1 MPSKVVKHLFGVIV
15 FAAIAAAFALGQ
27 GIVTGSIS
35 GTVADASG
43 AVVAGAAVNAVQIET
58 NRSFTGVSSAAGVIS
73 LPSLPPGTYNV
84 TVTAKDF
91 AEYRA
96 SGVVVQV
103 AKDTSLGTVRL
114 QVGKTTE
121 TVTVEGTAPLV
132 ENTTDQVSAN
142 FETKQITSIPLGNTY
157 DSFALFAPGVA
168 TAGSTGFS
176 NNNGA
181 EISVNGQRSRSNNFQ
196 LDGQN
201 NNDNT
206 IGGPSIFFG
215 NQDSIAE
222 LQVISN
228 YDAEYGR
235 NLGSVVNYITKSG
248 TNAFHGTAY
257 EFHQNSAFDSLANQE
272 KSPDFTGPN
281 GNSFCA
287 PGQISSTAV
296 PCDKPAVSKFID
308 NRFGGTMGGPIKKNK
323 IWFFGSGNF
332 ERQRVAGSPS
342 ASTPATTPTAN
353 GIKQLQAAF
362 PNNPAVAALAQF
374 GPVAVTAGSPTFGNI
389 QTRTVSDGKTSV
401 PVEFGSITRFLPSI
415 FNDYEATGRVDFQ
428 ITSKDRVF
436 ARYIF
441 QKSINTNQ
449 EFDGVA
455 PAAGGDFVDVPSRS
469 QQIGLDYTRTVTDN
483 FLNQLRFSYSRSGF
497 GFEGGAFPNC
507 TRANF
512 ASCSP
517 QIFLDASDDL
527 GFGVNSAF
535 PQGRTINVYQVQDN
549 ASWVRGRHVVKFG
562 GEYEKQ
568 RSPNVGLFEANGFFE
583 YPDFN
588 ALLANQSE
596 FTQVAYGPPVLRFK
610 ENDLGLYFQD
620 DWRIKDNLTLNLGLR
635 WDWYQQATNLLH
647 DLSVAQQTGPAPL
660 WDTALPLSRT
670 TVPKQPNHYRNFGP
684 VFGFAWTPRILP
696 RLFGN
701 DDTVIRG
708 GFRMAYDF
716 AFYNLAL
723 NVGGSAPF
731 VNLANFVSGNIP
743 GLPNVTDFT
752 GANVAAALFPLA
764 PKGNP
769 GLAAQ
774 TALDPNFRN
783 PYSEQWNLG
792 IQRRVGRKIAA
803 EVRYVGNHTLH
814 NYQTINGNPALQPL
828 IDAGFGNL
836 IPAGLTPCAN
846 PNEPGGAIPGTGYVD
861 CARQNVLEYA
871 NTAFSFY
878 HGLQNQLRIQN
889 WHGFTG
895 QVSYTFSK
903 TIDNAT
909 EVFSTGT
916 GGNTNSFAQNPFN
929 IGAGERGLSG
939 LDYPHVLGL
948 LWTYDLPFATA
959 QHGFLGHVAGG
970 WQINSTYRYTSGQP
984 YTVVESRVGSSNPA
998 GPSLCDPT
1006 DWTGSSRDACRPIIS
1021 NPAAPFTS
1029 VGQCTSASAPNCGL
1043 MDLVTGNPL
1052 ALNQAHWIIN
1062 DPISAKFFGSPFLGV
1077 GRNTERGQPISTANL
1092 GVFKNTK
1099 VNERLTVQFQA
1110 EAFNVLNNQWLGI
1123 PNPRVNRVTTNAFG
1137 STRFNQNG
1145 GDTFAGNITTDGIG
1159 RRRLQFGLKLIF

>member
-1 MPSKVVKHLFGVIV
+1 MRVCLAKHLFGVIV
-15 FAAIAAAFALGQ
+15 FALLGVSLALGQ

-35 GTVADASG
+35 GTVTDESG
-43 AVVAGAAVNAVQIET
+43 AVVAGATVHAVQVET
-58 NRSFTGVSSAAGVIS
+58 NRAFNAVSSNAGVVS
-73 LPSLPPGTYNV
+73 LPSLPPGTY
-84 TVTAKDF
+84 TVTIASKDF
-91 AEYRA
+91 AAYEA
-96 SGVVVQV
+96 SHVVVLV
-103 AKDTSLGTVRL
+103 AKDTSLGTVKL
-114 QVGKTTE
+114 KVGPTTE
-121 TVTVEGTAPLV
+121 SVTVTETAPLV
-132 ENTTDQVSAN
+132 ENTTDQISAN
-142 FETKQITSIPLGNTY
+142 FETKQVTSIPLGNTY
-157 DSFALFAPGVA
+157 DSFALFTPGVA

-222 LQVISN
+222 LQIISN

-235 NLGSVVNYITKSG
+235 NLGSVVNYITKAG

-272 KSPDFTGPN
+272 KSPDFTGTN
-281 GNSFCA
+281 GNPFCA
-287 PGQISSTAV
+287 PGQTSTTPV

-308 NRFGGTMGGPIKKNK
+308 NRFGGTMGGPIKKDK

-332 ERQRVAGSPS
+332 ERQRSAGSPS
-342 ASTPATTPTAN
+342 ASTPATTPTLT

-374 GPVAVTAGSPTFGNI
+374 GPSAVTAGNPTFGNI
-389 QTRTVSDGKTSV
+389 ATRMVSDGVTTV
-401 PVEFGSITRFLPSI
+401 PVEFGSLTRFLPSI

-428 ITSKDRVF
+428 ITSKDRLFV
-436 ARYIF
+436 RYIF
-441 QKSINTNQ
+441 QQNINTNQ
-449 EFDGVA
+449 QFDGA
-455 PAAGGDFVDVPSRS
+455 AAAAGGDFVDVPGRS
-469 QQIGLDYTRTVTDN
+469 QQIGLDYTRTITDN
-483 FLNQLRFSYSRSGF
+483 FLNQVRFSYSRAGF

-507 TRANF
+507 TRANIT
-512 ASCSP
+512 SCPP
-517 QIFLDASDDL
+517 QVFLDAPNDL
-527 GFGVNSAF
+527 GFGPNIVF
-535 PQGRTINVYQVQDN
+535 PQGRTINVYQLQDN
-549 ASWVRGRHVVKFG
+549 ASWVRGRHVIKFG
-562 GEYEKQ
+562 GEYDKQ
-568 RSPNVGLFEANGFFE
+568 RSPNVGLFFVNGFFE

-596 FTQVAYGPPVLRFK
+596 FTAVAYGPPILRFK

-620 DWRIKDNLTLNLGLR
+620 DWRVKDNLTLNLGLR
-635 WDWYQQATNLLH
+635 WDWYQQASNLLH
-647 DLSVAQQTGPAPL
+647 DESVAQQTGPNPL
-660 WDTALPLSRT
+660 WDPTLPLSQT
-670 TVPKQPNHYRNFGP
+670 TVAKVPNHYRNFGP
-684 VFGFAWTPRILP
+684 VVGFAWTPRVLP

-731 VNLANFVSGNIP
+731 VNLANFFTPGSIP

-752 GANVAAALFPLA
+752 GANVAAALFPFA
-764 PKGNP
+764 PKGDP

-792 IQRRVGRKIAA
+792 IQRRIGHRIAA
-803 EVRYVGNHTLH
+803 EVRYVGNHTLG
-814 NYQTINGNPALQPL
+814 NFQTVNGNPALQPL
-828 IDAGFGNL
+828 IAAGFGNL
-836 IPAGLTPCAN
+836 IPAGLTPCSD
-846 PNEPGGAIPGTGYVD
+846 PNQPGFVAGYAD

-871 NTAFSFY
+871 NSAFSIY
-878 HGLQNQLRIQN
+878 HGLQSELRVQG

-929 IGAGERGLSG
+929 TAAGERGLSG

-948 LWTYDLPFATA
+948 LWTYDLPFAKA
-959 QHGFLGHVAGG
+959 QQGFLGHVMGG

-984 YTVVESRVGSSNPA
+984 YTVVQTRPDSG
-998 GPSLCDPT
+998 SLCDPT
-1006 DWTGSSRDACRPIIS
+1006 DWTQSQRDACRPILS
-1021 NPAAPFTS
+1021 NPSAPFTS
-1029 VGQCTSASAPNCGL
+1029 VGQCSSASAPNCGL
-1043 MDLVTGNPL
+1043 VDLVTGNPM
-1052 ALNQAHWIIN
+1052 ALNAVHWIIN
-1062 DPISAKFFGSPFLGV
+1062 DSNAAQFFGSPFLGV
-1077 GRNTERGQPISTANL
+1077 GRNTARGQAISTANL
-1092 GVFKNTK
+1092 GIFKNTK

-1110 EAFNVLNNQWLGI
+1110 EAFNVLNNQWLGVPDPI
-1123 PNPRVNRVTTNAFG
+1123 VNDTTTNAFAT
-1137 STRFNQNG
+1137 TRFNQNG
-1145 GDTFAGNITTDGIG
+1145 GDTFAGNTVTDGIG

>member
-1 MPSKVVKHLFGVIV
+1 MGVCSGKQLLGVIV
-15 FAAIAAAFALGQ
+15 LAVLGVTLALGQ

-35 GTVADASG
+35 GTVTDQSG
-43 AVVAGAAVNAVQIET
+43 AVVAGATVRAVQVET
-58 NRSFTGVSSAAGVIS
+58 NRAFTAVSSNAGVVS
-73 LPSLPPGTYNV
+73 LPSLPPGTY
-84 TVTAKDF
+84 TVTIAAKDF
-91 AEYRA
+91 AAYEA
-96 SGVVVQV
+96 SNVAVLV
-103 AKDTSLGTVRL
+103 AKDTSLGTVKL
-114 QVGKTTE
+114 QVGPTTE
-121 TVTVEGTAPLV
+121 SVTVTETAPLV
-132 ENTTDQVSAN
+132 ENTTDQISAN
-142 FETKQITSIPLGNTY
+142 FETKQVTSIPLGNTY
-157 DSFALFAPGVA
+157 DSFALFTPGVA

-181 EISVNGQRSRSNNFQ
+181 EISVNGQRSRSNNYQ

-222 LQVISN
+222 LQIISN

-235 NLGSVVNYITKSG
+235 NLGSVVNYITKAG

-281 GNSFCA
+281 GNPFCA
-287 PGQISSTAV
+287 PGQTSSTAV
-296 PCDKPAVSKFID
+296 PCDTPSVSKFID
-308 NRFGGTMGGPIKKNK
+308 NRFGGTMGGPIKKDK

-332 ERQRVAGSPS
+332 ERQRVAGSPT
-342 ASTPATTPTAN
+342 ASTPATTPTLN

-374 GPVAVTAGSPTFGNI
+374 GPTAVTAGNPTLGNI
-389 QTRTVSDGKTSV
+389 PTRTVSDGVTTV
-401 PVEFGSITRFLPSI
+401 PVEFGSVTRFLPSI
-415 FNDYEATGRVDFQ
+415 FNDYEGTGRVDFQ

-441 QKSINTNQ
+441 QQSINTNQ

-455 PAAGGDFVDVPSRS
+455 PAAGGDFVNVPGRS

-483 FLNQLRFSYSRSGF
+483 FLNQLRFSYSRSGL
-497 GFEGGAFPNC
+497 GFEGGAFPHC
-507 TRANF
+507 TRGNF
-512 ASCSP
+512 ASCPP
-517 QIFLDASDDL
+517 QVFLDASDDL
-527 GFGVNSAF
+527 GFGVNSGF

-588 ALLANQSE
+588 SLLANQSE
-596 FTQVAYGPPVLRFK
+596 CTQVAYGPPVLRFK
-610 ENDLGLYFQD
+610 ENDIGLYFQD

-684 VFGFAWTPRILP
+684 VFGFAWTPRIFP
-696 RLFGN
+696 GLFGN

-716 AFYNLAL
+716 AYYNLGL

-731 VNLANFVSGNIP
+731 VNLATFATGNIP

-752 GANVAAALFPLA
+752 GANVAGALFPLA
-764 PKGNP
+764 PKGDP
-769 GLAAQ
+769 GFAAQ
-774 TALDPNFRN
+774 TVIDPNFRN

-792 IQRRVGRKIAA
+792 IQRRIGHKIAA
-803 EVRYVGNHTLH
+803 EVRYVGNHTLG
-814 NYQTINGNPALQPL
+814 NFQTVNGNPALQPL

-836 IPAGLTPCAN
+836 IPAGLTPCTDLN
-846 PNEPGGAIPGTGYVD
+846 QPGFVAGYAD
-861 CARQNVLEYA
+861 CTRQNVLEYA
-871 NTAFSFY
+871 NSAFSIY
-878 HGLQNQLRIQN
+878 HGLQSQLRVQG

-909 EVFSTGT
+909 EVFSTAT

-929 IGAGERGLSG
+929 IGAGERALSG
-939 LDYPHVLGL
+939 LDYPHVVGV
-948 LWTYDLPFATA
+948 LWSYDLPFATT
-959 QHGFLGHVAGG
+959 QQGFLGHVIGG
-970 WQINSTYRYTSGQP
+970 WQINGTYRYTSGQP
-984 YTVVESRVGSSNPA
+984 YTVVQSREDG
-998 GPSLCDPT
+998 SLCDPT
-1006 DWTGSSRDACRPIIS
+1006 DWTQSSRDACRPILFNS
-1021 NPAAPFTS
+1021 SAPFTS
-1029 VGQCTSASAPNCGL
+1029 VGQCTSAG
-1043 MDLVTGNPL
+1043 
-1052 ALNQAHWIIN
+1052 
-1062 DPISAKFFGSPFLGV
+1062 
-1077 GRNTERGQPISTANL
+1077 
-1092 GVFKNTK
+1092 
-1099 VNERLTVQFQA
+1099 
-1110 EAFNVLNNQWLGI
+1110 
-1123 PNPRVNRVTTNAFG
+1123 
-1137 STRFNQNG
+1137 
-1145 GDTFAGNITTDGIG
+1145 
-1159 RRRLQFGLKLIF
+1159 